1 MHQQAKIFSSFHFLS
16 VNSFAMSYAKKIKR
30 DPDQISEETSLQR
43 VQDNI
48 EEGHRYKTTVFFMF
62 FCGLCVCYFDFIFS

>member
-1 MHQQAKIFSSFHFLS
+1 
-16 VNSFAMSYAKKIKR
+16 MSYAKKIKR